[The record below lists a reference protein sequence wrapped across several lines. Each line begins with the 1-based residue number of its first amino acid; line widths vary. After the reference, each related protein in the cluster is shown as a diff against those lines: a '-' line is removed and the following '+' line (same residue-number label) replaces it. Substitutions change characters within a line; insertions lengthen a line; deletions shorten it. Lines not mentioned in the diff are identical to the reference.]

1 MFLSIKETGLKLRK
15 SRWTVKKLIDSG
27 ELDAVKGPTAKA
39 HIHVV
44 AESVERYIQRH
55 TITPAMEGEQ

>member
-1 MFLSIKETGLKLRK
+1 MFLTIKETGLKLRK

-27 ELDAVKGPTAKA
+27 ELEAVKGPTAKA

-44 AESVERYIQRH
+44 AESVERYIERH
-55 TITPAMEGEQ
+55 KIAPAMEGEQ